1 VISGESTWESLR
13 NVLLLLLVFAFCL
26 YLPTLSHYSFA
37 DDDIYLAYSN
47 KLMRDAPWSEVYRL
61 FFERT
66 NAWEFLPVRDFSYWL
81 DFRLYGD
88 ELSGFH
94 LSNLLWYVVSCMGA
108 WWLFRELILFCRPG
122 WYARVSVLSLLGTL
136 IFAIHPAHVEVVAW
150 IASRKDILSSTLVF
164 LALGFLTRGLRHGWL
179 RRELA
184 LAAVFLVLACFSK
197 AAAVT
202 SILLIAILICS
213 AWAKTPELNR
223 ARASG
228 YLVLFTALIAAVM
241 LVHLNVGLERGI
253 RIENAP
259 GLFEMFERASRIL
272 SGLVGILL
280 FPYPL
285 KFYHDVYQ
293 FSAWHWWVSGG
304 SILLAGVAA
313 AVFVRSRSL
322 WAFGIL
328 LILSPL
334 LIYLQLMPFTTWSL
348 ASERFVYPSVAGLG
362 LLFVDLAGRLDRP
375 RMLLAVIP
383 VIVLLAAA
391 IVWTRIEEWE
401 LGPRMLALE
410 YERQPQFHNAMRD
423 QIVFTLLPEKRYDD
437 AVALARQV
445 PRPYAADS
453 LLALVDAE
461 RAYREMSEAVDL
473 AKNGSGNLQQRFCVA
488 VSHLRAATR
497 AGYRS
502 ISDETDVS
510 YNNILRTLDQRL
522 YWRFGDSDR
531 LCPATTGGGH
541 SGIKSK

>member
-1 VISGESTWESLR
+1 MNASERDWSRLQ
-13 NVLLLLLVFAFCL
+13 NAALLLLVLGFCL
-26 YLPTLSHYSFA
+26 YLPTLFHSAFA
-37 DDDIYLAYSN
+37 DDEIYLAYSN
-47 KLMRDAPWSEVYRL
+47 RFLRESNWSELYQL
-61 FFERT
+61 FLKPA
-66 NAWEFLPVRDFSYWL
+66 NPWEYLPLRDFTYWL

-94 LSNLLWYVVSCMGA
+94 LTNLVWYAASCA
-108 WWLFRELILFCRPG
+108 ATWWLFRELILFCRPG
-122 WYARVSVLSLLGTL
+122 WRERAHVLSLCGTL
-136 IFAIHPAHVEVVAW
+136 IFAIHPAHVEVVVW
-150 IASRKDILSSTLVF
+150 IASRKDLLSSTLAF
-164 LALGFLTRGLRHGWL
+164 LALGFLIRGLRRGWL

-202 SILLIAILICS
+202 TILLIAILICS
-213 AWAKTPELNR
+213 AWAKAPELNR
-223 ARASG
+223 WRAPA
-228 YLVLFTALIAAVM
+228 YLGLFTALIVAVM
-241 LVHLNVGLERGI
+241 LVHLNVGLENGI
-253 RIENAP
+253 RIANAP
-259 GLFEMFERASRIL
+259 GLFETFERASRIL
-272 SGLVGILL
+272 SALVEILL

-285 KFYHDVYQ
+285 QFYHDVYRL
-293 FSAWHWWVSGG
+293 SAGHWWVSGG
-304 SILLAGVAA
+304 SIILASVAA
-313 AVFVRSRSL
+313 IVFVRSRSL

-334 LIYLQLMPFTTWSL
+334 LIYLQFMPFTTWSL

-401 LGPRMLALE
+401 LGPRMLAQE

-423 QIVFTLLPEKRYDD
+423 QIVFTLLPEKRYDE
-437 AVALARQV
+437 AAALARQV

-461 RAYREMSEAVDL
+461 RTYREMSEAGDL
-473 AKNGSGNLQQRFCVA
+473 AQNGSGDLQRRFCVA

-502 ISDETDVS
+502 IPDETDVS

-531 LCPATTGGGH
+531 LCPAITGVGH
-541 SGIKSK
+541 SGKKSK